1 MANRAKYH
9 NCKNKYKMMKLNKA
23 AAEASTARRKVCEA
37 AKREAKEA

>member
-23 AAEASTARRKVCEA
+23 AAEASVARRRASEE
-37 AKREAKEA
+37 AKREKEA